1 MHIFKSCKVNEKFLN
16 STIAIGNFD
25 GVHIGHQAV
34 INKAKEVSKKT
45 KTKLGILTFEPH
57 PKCYF
62 NKKYEFFRL
71 TPFRE
76 KFKILKQSGLDF
88 MINLKFD
95 RAFLNTSALD
105 FLKNN
110 LVEKLRVQNVVTGFD
125 FVFGNNKIG
134 NVNFMK
140 KFVEK
145 TKLFHFFMVPEVKI
159 KPHIEVSSSSIRNL
173 IRAGKIK
180 EANSLLTRDWE
191 ISGRVARGEKKAREI
206 GFRTAN
212 IKASKFCDIRYGV
225 YMVSVKFDNINPNKI
240 FLGIANYGIKPTFN
254 KKTPLLEAHIL
265 LFQEKFY

>member
-1 MHIFKSCKVNEKFLN
+1 MHIFKSCKVDKKFLN

-25 GVHIGHQAV
+25 GVHIGHEAV

-45 KTKLGILTFEPH
+45 KTKLGVLTFEPH

-95 RAFLNTSALD
+95 RAFLNTSALA
-105 FLKNN
+105 FLKDN

-140 KFVEK
+140 KFVEE
-145 TKLFHFFMVPEVKI
+145 TKLFHFFICETVTPK
-159 KPHIEVSSSSIRNL
+159 
-173 IRAGKIK
+173 
-180 EANSLLTRDWE
+180 LL
-191 ISGRVARGEKKAREI
+191 A
-206 GFRTAN
+206 
-212 IKASKFCDIRYGV
+212 
-225 YMVSVKFDNINPNKI
+225 I
-240 FLGIANYGIKPTFN
+240 FPRKSPYF
-254 KKTPLLEAHIL
+254 IL
-265 LFQEKFY
+265 